1 MKTLSL
7 TTVLTLLIGLGSFTL
22 PPTGY
27 EVGDYATNFN
37 LKNVDGEMVSLSDYE
52 EAKGFIVVFTCNE
65 CPYAK
70 LYQDRINQLNKD
82 YAHQGFPVVAINP
95 NDPGRS
101 PADSYENMQAR
112 AEEKDYTFP
121 YLMDETQEITREYGA
136 TNTPH
141 VYVLAKEAADKFRVA
156 YIGTIDN
163 NYTDAEKADTHYVQ
177 DAVDALLNNEEVPL
191 TKTKAIGCGIKWSN
205 A

>member
-1 MKTLSL
+1 MKTLSFI
-7 TTVLTLLIGLGSFTL
+7 TVFMMLMGLGSFTL

-52 EAKGFIVVFTCNE
+52 DARGFIVVFTCNE

-70 LYQDRINQLNKD
+70 LYQDRINALNKD
-82 YAHQGFPVVAINP
+82 YEEQGFPVIAINP
-95 NDPGRS
+95 NDPERS

-121 YLMDETQEITREYGA
+121 YLMDETQEITRAYGA

-141 VYVLAKEAADKFRVA
+141 VYVLEKEGKDSFRVA

-163 NYTDAEKADTHYVQ
+163 NYKDAEQADKHYVR
-177 DAVDALLNNEEVPL
+177 DAVDALLNNKEVPT
-191 TKTKAIGCGIKWSN
+191 TKTKAIGCTIKWSN
-205 A
+205 V

>member
-1 MKTLSL
+1 MKILSL
-7 TTVLTLLIGLGSFTL
+7 ATVFTMLVGLGSFTL

-37 LKNVDGEMVSLSDYE
+37 LKNVDGQMVSLSDYDD
-52 EAKGFIVVFTCNE
+52 AKGFIVVFTCNE

-82 YAHQGFPVVAINP
+82 FQDQGFPVIAINP
-95 NDPGRS
+95 NDPQRS

-112 AEEKDYTFP
+112 AEEKKYTFP
-121 YLMDETQEITREYGA
+121 YLMDETQDITREYGA

-141 VYVLAKEAADKFRVA
+141 VYVLEKEAKDKFRVA

-163 NYTDAEKADTHYVQ
+163 NYKDAEKADKHYIQ
-177 DAVDALLNNEEVPL
+177 DAVNALLSGEEVP
-191 TKTKAIGCGIKWSN
+191 TKETKAIGCTIKWSN